1 MNKIE
6 YLLLE
11 YVNTAT
17 DLAEAIKRHAS
28 KDTKIDGKTILLLNK
43 FTIAAN
49 NVAFFTDKLQ
59 DDNIKL
65 N

>member
-6 YLLLE
+6 YLLSE
-11 YVNTAT
+11 YVNSAT
-17 DLAEAIKRHAS
+17 DLVEAVKRHVS
-28 KDTKIDGKTILLLNK
+28 KDTKIDEKTIILLNK

-59 DDNIKL
+59 DENIKL